1 MNCAPRPATQRRSAR
16 PGQVRGVRPFLHG
29 VTRSVSGIWKIE
41 LTFDELAAIQC
52 ALARVSAEE
61 VAARLGRSPGD
72 AGTLVS
78 SVLSKTAAA
87 VGTRLQGQ
95 PVMMVDEPSQTITI
109 LGDRFTCKPISFRLL
124 AHLMHRQGSWVRS
137 ESLRREVLQSSVH
150 DGASNIRWHVLQA
163 RRALGLHARLL
174 HSDNR
179 LGFMFDLAPCDRR
192 HCAPRRR
199 QPVPAR

>member
-1 MNCAPRPATQRRSAR
+1 M
-16 PGQVRGVRPFLHG
+16 RPFLHA
-29 VTRSVSGIWKIE
+29 VTRSVSDIWKIE

-52 ALARVSAEE
+52 ALARVSAQE

-72 AGTLVS
+72 AGTVVS
-78 SVLSKTAAA
+78 RVLSKTAAA

-95 PVMMVDEPSQTITI
+95 PLLMLDESSQTITI
-109 LGDRFTCKPISFRLL
+109 LGDRLTCKPISFRLL
-124 AHLMHRQGSWVRS
+124 SHLIDLQGSWVRS
-137 ESLRREVLQSSVH
+137 ESLRREVLQASIH

-179 LGFMFDLAPCDRR
+179 LGFMFDLVPCDRR
-192 HCAPRRR
+192 HCAARRR
-199 QPVPAR
+199 QPLIAR